1 MALRVCVDKVHVSDE
16 LQRYML
22 ALVRAT
28 RNLAT
33 SQPAARDLAEGQG
46 EKKHVT
52 LSTLSFGASPR
63 ATLALVQAVR
73 ALAFVRGQ
81 DGATPELVQEI
92 FLDTVRHRVGLTD
105 EAEAAKIGADDVLRR
120 LIETIPVPEEV

>member
-1 MALRVCVDKVHVSDE
+1 MEVQHQPGNNGVATRRVPWSGDGEFEVHMSDE

-46 EKKHVT
+46 AKKHVP

-63 ATLALVQAVR
+63 AT
-73 ALAFVRGQ
+73 
-81 DGATPELVQEI
+81 E
-92 FLDTVRHRVGLTD
+92 
-105 EAEAAKIGADDVLRR
+105 
-120 LIETIPVPEEV
+120 